1 MVSIYLNT
9 RLDSEYL
16 EYLGERYSHPFNYE
30 AFDWCRLENAET
42 GMKLPSRRELDAT
55 ADYLHFFLADFR
67 GSLDLDELGRVTQ
80 LETSLNRWRGN
91 AHLLY
96 SRAMEFITSAVT
108 LYYEI
113 PKYIRGN
120 GSSDEKCIYLKML
133 FQDLEGILL
142 ELLESGESKELLES
156 LLKTMDFALLTFDG
170 LKDHMENSAAED
182 FNGLQGIRDAFE
194 IEALLSSRL

>member
-9 RLDSEYL
+9 RLGSEYL
-16 EYLGERYSHPFNYE
+16 EYLGERYAQPFSHE

-42 GMKLPSRRELDAT
+42 GMKLPSRQELDAT
-55 ADYLHFFLADFR
+55 ANYLHFFLTNFR

-80 LETSLNRWRGN
+80 LETSLARWRGN

-96 SRAMEFITSAVT
+96 SRAMEFITAAVT

-120 GSSDEKCIYLKML
+120 GSSNEQCIYLKIL

-156 LLKTMDFALLTFDG
+156 LLKTMDFSLLTFDS
-170 LKDHMENSAAED
+170 LKDSIENSSEAD
-182 FNGLQGIRDAFE
+182 FAGLQEIRDSFE
-194 IEALLSSRL
+194 IESLLSSRL

>member
-16 EYLGERYSHPFNYE
+16 EYLGERYSQPFSHE

-42 GMKLPSRRELDAT
+42 GMKLPSRQELDAT
-55 ADYLHFFLADFR
+55 VNYLHLFLADFR
-67 GSLDLDELGRVTQ
+67 NALDLDELGRVTH
-80 LETSLNRWRGN
+80 LENSLARWRAN

-96 SRAMEFITSAVT
+96 SRAMEFITVAVA

-120 GSSDEKCIYLKML
+120 GASDEKCIYLKML
-133 FQDLEGILL
+133 FQDLEGVLL
-142 ELLESGESKELLES
+142 EVLESGESTKRLES
-156 LLKTMDFALLTFDG
+156 LLKIMDFALLTFDG
-170 LKDHMENSAAED
+170 LKDHMEGSAAEGL
-182 FNGLQGIRDAFE
+182 NGLQEVRDSFE

>member
-9 RLDSEYL
+9 RLDCEYL
-16 EYLGERYSHPFNYE
+16 EYLGERYAHPFNYE

-42 GMKLPSRRELDAT
+42 GMKLPSRQELDAT
-55 ADYLHFFLADFR
+55 VNYLQLFLADFR
-67 GSLDLDELGRVTQ
+67 ESLDLDELGRVTQ
-80 LETSLNRWRGN
+80 LETSLTRWRAN

-96 SRAMEFITSAVT
+96 SRAMEFITAAVA

-113 PKYIRGN
+113 PRYVRGN
-120 GSSDEKCIYLKML
+120 GSSNEQCIYLKML

-170 LKDHMENSAAED
+170 LKDHMEDSADED
-182 FNGLQGIRDAFE
+182 FNGIQGIRDSFE
-194 IEALLSSRL
+194 IEALLSSLL

>member
-16 EYLGERYSHPFNYE
+16 EYLGERYCQPFNHE
-30 AFDWCRLENAET
+30 AFDWCRLESAET
-42 GMKLPSRRELDAT
+42 GMKLPSRQELDAT
-55 ADYLHFFLADFR
+55 AAYLYLFLADFR
-67 GSLDLDELGRVTQ
+67 GSLALDELGRVTH
-80 LETSLNRWRGN
+80 LENSLARWRAN

-96 SRAMEFITSAVT
+96 SRAMEFITAAVG

-113 PKYIRGN
+113 PKYIGGN
-120 GSSDEKCIYLKML
+120 GSSDEKYIYLKIL

-142 ELLESGESKELLES
+142 EVLESGESKKHLES
-156 LLKTMDFALLTFDG
+156 LLKTMDYALVTFDG
-170 LKDHMENSAAED
+170 LKGHMENSTAEG
-182 FNGLQGIRDAFE
+182 FNGLQEIRDSFE